1 MRSPFA
7 VHAAHDREVL
17 TPMSIHATAIID
29 PRARL
34 GAGVSVGACTVIDG
48 EVEIGDGTSVGHHC
62 VITGHTRIGSDN
74 RLFHFVSLGEA
85 SQDKK
90 YAGEPTRLEIG
101 DRNTIREYCSFNRGT
116 VQDRGVT
123 TIGSDN
129 WLMAY
134 VHIAHDCVVGD
145 HTTIANCT
153 QLAGHV
159 EVGDWATLG
168 GFTGVHQF
176 VKIGAHVMCGVSSVV
191 LMDLPPYVTAGGN
204 PLSAAGINAEGLKRR
219 GFSAQQITHIK
230 DAYKILYRAGL
241 TFAEAKVRIAAQANA
256 HPELTL
262 LADFLAR
269 STRGIVR

>member
-1 MRSPFA
+1 MS
-7 VHAAHDREVL
+7 VHVTASVAAG
-17 TPMSIHATAIID
+17 
-29 PRARL
+29 ARL
-34 GAGVSVGACTVIDG
+34 GSGVSVGAYTVIDG
-48 EVEIGDGTSVGHHC
+48 EVEIAEGTSIGHHC
-62 VITGHTRIGSDN
+62 VITGKTRIGRDN
-74 RLFHFVSLGEA
+74 RIFHFVSLGEA

-123 TIGSDN
+123 TIGDDN

-145 HTTIANCT
+145 KTTIANCT

-159 EVGDWATLG
+159 QVGDWATLG
-168 GFTGVHQF
+168 GFTGVHQH

-191 LMDLPPYVTAGGN
+191 LMDLPPYVTFGGN
-204 PLSAAGINAEGLKRR
+204 PLAAVGINAEGLKRR
-219 GFSAQQITHIK
+219 DFAPQQIANIK
-230 DAYKILYRAGL
+230 AAYKTLYRSGL
-241 TFAEAKVRIAAQANA
+241 TLADARAQLATEANA
-256 HPELTL
+256 KPELKP
-262 LADFLAR
+262 LADFLAE

>member
-1 MRSPFA
+1 MP
-7 VHAAHDREVL
+7 
-17 TPMSIHATAIID
+17 IHPTAIID
-29 PRARL
+29 PSAKL
-34 GAGVSVGACTVIDG
+34 GAGVSVGAYTVIDG
-48 EVEIGDGTSVGHHC
+48 DVEIGSGTSVGHHC
-62 VITGHTRIGSDN
+62 VVTGKTRIGIDN
-74 RLFHFVSLGEA
+74 RIFHFVSLGEA
-85 SQDKK
+85 NQDKK

-145 HTTIANCT
+145 KTTIANCT

-159 EVGDWATLG
+159 HVGDWATLG
-168 GFTGVHQF
+168 GFTGVHQH

-204 PLSAAGINAEGLKRR
+204 PLAAVGINAEGLKRR
-219 GFSAQQITHIK
+219 DFSAEQIANIK
-230 DAYKILYRAGL
+230 RAYKILYRSGL
-241 TFAEAKVRIAAQANA
+241 TLNDAKTQLTAEAKTF
-256 HPELTL
+256 PELRIL
-262 LADFLAR
+262 SDFLAA

>member
-1 MRSPFA
+1 
-7 VHAAHDREVL
+7 
-17 TPMSIHATAIID
+17 MSIHATAIID
-29 PRARL
+29 PRAKL
-34 GAGVSVGACTVIDG
+34 GAGVTVGAYTVIDG
-48 EVEIGDGTSVGHHC
+48 EVEINAGTSIGHHC
-62 VITGHTRIGSDN
+62 VITGKTKIGRDN
-74 RLFHFVSLGEA
+74 RIFHFVSLGEA
-85 SQDKK
+85 NQDKK

-134 VHIAHDCVVGD
+134 VHIAHDCIVGD
-145 HTTIANCT
+145 KTTIANCT

-159 EVGDWATLG
+159 HVGNWTTLG

-191 LMDLPPYVTAGGN
+191 LMDLPPYVTFGGN
-204 PLSAAGINAEGLKRR
+204 PLAAVGINAEGLKRR
-219 GFSAQQITHIK
+219 DFSPEQISNIK
-230 DAYKILYRAGL
+230 SAYKTLYRSGL
-241 TFAEAKVRIAAQANA
+241 TFADAKARLAEEVNA
-256 HPELTL
+256 KPELKL
-262 LADFLAR
+262 LADFLAG